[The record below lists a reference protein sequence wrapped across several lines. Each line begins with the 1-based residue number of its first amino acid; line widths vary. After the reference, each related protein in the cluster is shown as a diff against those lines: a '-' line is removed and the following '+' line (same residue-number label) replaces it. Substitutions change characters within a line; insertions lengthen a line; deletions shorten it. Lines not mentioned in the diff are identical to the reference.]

1 MSVLTTSGLAEHVH
15 VPPATAL
22 LIKAIGFEHL
32 HCRNLIYIYNGPSF
46 HSETSFRTGL
56 ELKLWAELGTEPSVR
71 SFTMNEKRGPGPCL
85 GQ

>member
-32 HCRNLIYIYNGPSF
+32 HCRNLIYIYITGRHFIQRLPFALVWSSSF
-46 HSETSFRTGL
+46 GL
-56 ELKLWAELGTEPSVR
+56 NSVPNLQ
-71 SFTMNEKRGPGPCL
+71 SGAS
-85 GQ
+85 Q